1 MLSIYLDNAK
11 QLDYIKNENLFIT
24 VFKMSAKKTTTK
36 MRITVKSFDHRL
48 LDEAVKKIVMIA
60 SDSGSKVVG
69 PIPLPTKI
77 EKITVNR
84 STFVNKDARE
94 QFEIRRH
101 KRLIDILEPSS
112 KTMELLQDISIPN
125 GVNIEIKA

>member
-1 MLSIYLDNAK
+1 MVCTDSGA
-11 QLDYIKNENLFIT
+11 
-24 VFKMSAKKTTTK
+24 
-36 MRITVKSFDHRL
+36 
-48 LDEAVKKIVMIA
+48 KIVW
-60 SDSGSKVVG
+60 

-101 KRLIDILEPSS
+101 KRIIDILNPSAQTLS
-112 KTMELLQDISIPN
+112 ALQDLIVPS
-125 GVNIEIKA
+125 GVGIEIKA

>member
-1 MLSIYLDNAK
+1 M
-11 QLDYIKNENLFIT
+11 T
-24 VFKMSAKKTTTK
+24 AKKSASK
-36 MRITVKSFDHRL
+36 MRISIKSFDHRL
-48 LDEAVKKIVMIA
+48 LDDAVKKIVNIA
-60 SDSGSKVVG
+60 TDSGAEVVW

-101 KRLIDILEPSS
+101 KRIIDILEPTA
-112 KTMELLQDISIPN
+112 KTMESLQWIIIPN
-125 GVNIEIKA
+125 WVGIEIKV

>member
-1 MLSIYLDNAK
+1 
-11 QLDYIKNENLFIT
+11 
-24 VFKMSAKKTTTK
+24 MSAKKTSSK
-36 MRITVKSFDHRL
+36 MRIIVKSFDHRL
-48 LDEAVKKIVMIA
+48 LDEAVKKIVNIA
-60 SDSGSKVVG
+60 TDSGVQVVW

-101 KRLIDILEPSS
+101 KRIIDIVEPTSR
-112 KTMELLQDISIPN
+112 TMELLQEVSIPN
-125 GVNIEIKA
+125 GVWIEIKA

>member
-1 MLSIYLDNAK
+1 
-11 QLDYIKNENLFIT
+11 
-24 VFKMSAKKTTTK
+24 MSAKKAASK

-48 LDEAVKKIVMIA
+48 LDEAVKKIVAIVA
-60 SDSGSKVVG
+60 DSGVEVVG
-69 PIPLPTKI
+69 PVPLPTKV

-101 KRLIDILEPSS
+101 KRLIDILEPTAT
-112 KTMELLQDISIPN
+112 TMSLLQELNIPN
-125 GVNIEIKA
+125 GV

>member
-1 MLSIYLDNAK
+1 M
-11 QLDYIKNENLFIT
+11 T
-24 VFKMSAKKTTTK
+24 AKKSK
-36 MRITVKSFDHRL
+36 SRMRISIKSFDHRL
-48 LDEAVKKIVMIA
+48 LEDAVKKIVNIA
-60 SDSGSKVVG
+60 TDSGAEVVG

-101 KRLIDILEPSS
+101 KRIIDIMEPSEA
-112 KTMELLQDISIPN
+112 TMKSLQEINIPN
-125 GVNIEIKA
+125 WVGVEIKV

>member
-1 MLSIYLDNAK
+1 MATKKETQKIRISIKA
-11 QLDYIKNENLFIT
+11 
-24 VFKMSAKKTTTK
+24 
-36 MRITVKSFDHRL
+36 FDHRL
-48 LDEAVKKIVMIA
+48 LDDAVSKIVGIA
-60 SDSGSKVVG
+60 RDSGAHVVG

-101 KRLIDILEPSS
+101 KRLVEIKEPTAKTLE
-112 KTMELLQDISIPN
+112 MLQGISIPS
-125 GVNIEIKA
+125 GVGVEIKA

>member
-1 MLSIYLDNAK
+1 M
-11 QLDYIKNENLFIT
+11 T
-24 VFKMSAKKTTTK
+24 AKKSVSK
-36 MRITVKSFDHRL
+36 MRISIKSFDHRL
-48 LDEAVKKIVMIA
+48 LDDAVKKIVNIA
-60 SDSGSKVVG
+60 TDSGAEIVG

-101 KRLIDILEPSS
+101 KRIIDILDPTA
-112 KTMELLQDISIPN
+112 KTMESLQEINIPN
-125 GVNIEIKA
+125 WVDIEIKV

>member
-1 MLSIYLDNAK
+1 M
-11 QLDYIKNENLFIT
+11 T
-24 VFKMSAKKTTTK
+24 AKKSASK
-36 MRITVKSFDHRL
+36 MRICIKSFDHRL
-48 LDEAVKKIVMIA
+48 LDDAVKKIVNIA
-60 SDSGSKVVG
+60 TDSGAVVVG

-101 KRLIDILEPSS
+101 KRIIDILEPTA
-112 KTMELLQDISIPN
+112 KTMESLQEINIPN
-125 GVNIEIKA
+125 GVGIEVKV

>member
-1 MLSIYLDNAK
+1 M
-11 QLDYIKNENLFIT
+11 
-24 VFKMSAKKTTTK
+24 AKKATNK
-36 MRITVKSFDHRL
+36 IRISVKAFEHKL
-48 LDEAVKKIVMIA
+48 LDEAVKKIVSIA
-60 SDSGSKVVG
+60 NDSGAKVVG

-101 KRLIDILEPSS
+101 KRLIDILDPSS
-112 KTMELLQDISIPN
+112 QTMEMLQSLNIPN
-125 GVNIEIKA
+125 GVWIEIKA

>member
-1 MLSIYLDNAK
+1 
-11 QLDYIKNENLFIT
+11 
-24 VFKMSAKKTTTK
+24 MSAKKATEK
-36 MRITVKSFDHRL
+36 IRITVKSFDHKL
-48 LDEAVKKIVMIA
+48 LDEAVKKIVLVIT
-60 SDSGSKVVG
+60 DSGAEVVG

-101 KRLIDILEPSS
+101 KRLIEIVSPSA
-112 KTMELLQDISIPN
+112 KTMESLQDVNIPS
-125 GVNIEIKA
+125 GVGIEIKL

>member
-1 MLSIYLDNAK
+1 M
-11 QLDYIKNENLFIT
+11 
-24 VFKMSAKKTTTK
+24 AKKTSQK
-36 MRITVKSFDHRL
+36 IRIRVKAFDHRL

-60 SDSGSKVVG
+60 KDSGAMVVG
-69 PIPLPTKI
+69 PIPLPTEL

-101 KRLIDILEPSS
+101 KRLIDIVDPTA
-112 KTMELLQDISIPN
+112 KTLELLQDVSIPS
-125 GVNIEIKA
+125 GVGIEIKVS

>member
-1 MLSIYLDNAK
+1 
-11 QLDYIKNENLFIT
+11 
-24 VFKMSAKKTTTK
+24 MSAKKAAQK
-36 MRITVKSFDHRL
+36 IRISVKSFDHRL
-48 LDEAVKKIVMIA
+48 LDEAVKKIVLIA
-60 SDSGSKVVG
+60 KDSGAMVVG

-101 KRLIDILEPSS
+101 KRLVEIQDPTS
-112 KTMELLQDISIPN
+112 KTLELLQDISIPS
-125 GVNIEIKA
+125 GVGVEIKA